1 VWGWVDYRA
10 AAHPLEVLGPNRIS
24 RKGWSMPMG
33 ARDEPFA
40 AFVGAYRHRLIG
52 TARLVHLDAE
62 KADRLVDAVLAEV
75 YASWSRLDDPYVF
88 ALRAVL
94 NPAAVG
100 ARFAVGAVHD
110 FELVDVDGLQPYE
123 GDDIRYELAALTAD
137 ERQILVLAAYARLPL
152 VEIARVLGRDV
163 TDVTTQ
169 LAAATERLNA
179 MPRRVVGRRLTAE
192 LAAAAGEPDA
202 GAPTAAP
209 HGRSLLRRRRL
220 RSLAAAAAVLLVTG
234 IGAQQVVPLLTPAP
248 RNVPQAA
255 ASPTTRP
262 PCDVQQPRCRATL
275 IATWRA
281 EMAGV
286 ISSYL
291 DPKGEYFTAS
301 GYSYTNDYRGAGFWN
316 GGGGA
321 LSVDLY
327 RAPGGATEVKLQIAT
342 SREYALPCGRTT
354 KRECRTLRFMDGNRF
369 TMTDP
374 GTMTQGLEVRHRPDT
389 DVITIVA
396 RNTSASGRELPVT
409 RADLVTLI
417 ADKRLRLPAR

>member
-1 VWGWVDYRA
+1 
-10 AAHPLEVLGPNRIS
+10 
-24 RKGWSMPMG
+24 MPMG

-40 AFVGAYRHRLIG
+40 AFVSAYRHRLIG
-52 TARLVHLDAE
+52 TARLVHLDPE

-100 ARFAVGAVHD
+100 VRFAVGAVHH
-110 FELVDVDGLQPYE
+110 FELVDVDGPQPYE
-123 GDDIRYELAALTAD
+123 GDDIRYELAALTGD

-152 VEIARVLGRDV
+152 VEIGRVLDRGV
-163 TDVTTQ
+163 TDVTAQ

-179 MPRRVVGRRLTAE
+179 MPRRVQGRRLTAE
-192 LAAAAGEPDA
+192 LAAAAGEPQA

-209 HGRSLLRRRRL
+209 QAGRSLLRRRRL
-220 RSLAAAAAVLLVTG
+220 RSLAVVAAVLLVTG
-234 IGAQQVVPLLTPAP
+234 IGVQQVVPLLTPAP
-248 RNVPQAA
+248 RNAPQAA
-255 ASPTTRP
+255 ASPTPRP
-262 PCDVQQPRCRATL
+262 PCDVQQPRCRAAI

-281 EMAGV
+281 EMAEV

-327 RAPGGATEVKLQIAT
+327 RARGGATEVKLQIAT
-342 SREYALPCGRTT
+342 SREYALPCGQTT

-374 GTMTQGLEVRHRPDT
+374 GTMTQGIEVRHRPDT

-396 RNTSASGRELPVT
+396 RNASASGRELPVT

-417 ADKRLRLPAR
+417 ADERLRLPPR